1 MPTRFALEKPLA
13 GVRGDFRRMIGI
25 SLVVHLIL
33 GAGFLWQREHRVYKR
48 VSFPVMEVRMVSLP
62 ERAEAPP
69 VPVPVPAPVRPSVK
83 PAKAPAGV
91 TPVRPLPADA
101 LPKGESTVKTES
113 RETARV
119 EAPPAFDE
127 VPDRPVAEPVV
138 AVDVRN
144 FKYDYYLRL
153 IQSKVERQWRQ
164 PVSGKER
171 RAVVGFTISRKGRVE
186 GVMIEES
193 SGDDYFDQT
202 ALRAVRFSDPFPPL
216 PQGYLGPSLQ
226 VHYRFQFGENG

>member
-1 MPTRFALEKPLA
+1 MA
-13 GVRGDFRRMIGI
+13 GIRGEFRWMVGI

-33 GAGFLWQREHRVYKR
+33 GVGFLWQREHRVYQR
-48 VSFPVMEVRMVSLP
+48 TSFPVMEVRMVSLP
-62 ERAEAPP
+62 ERSEVPPPP
-69 VPVPVPAPVRPSVK
+69 VPIPVPVRPAAK
-83 PAKAPAGV
+83 PVTFPAGV
-91 TPVRPLPADA
+91 TPVRPLPADE
-101 LPKGESTVKTES
+101 LPKGESAVKTES
-113 RETARV
+113 RETTRV

-127 VPDRPVAEPVV
+127 VPVRPVAEPVV

-171 RAVVGFTISRKGRVE
+171 RAVVRFTISRRGRIE
-186 GVMIEES
+186 EVMIEES